1 MYIHR
6 LIIFSGLLYVLSSSQ
21 GKPPTALL
29 SQDQMVAILVDLEL
43 AQAVTDHY
51 ADDEDTA
58 RWLFQ
63 KNALLIYQAHET
75 DLDTFQK
82 SYQYYLTHLE
92 TMEKLYALV
101 IKQLEALSEQL

>member
-1 MYIHR
+1 M
-6 LIIFSGLLYVLSSSQ
+6 LSSSQ
-21 GKPPTALL
+21 SKPPDTLL

-43 AQAVTDHY
+43 AQAMVDNY

-58 RWLFQ
+58 RWLLQ

-82 SYQYYLTHLE
+82 SYQYYLAHLE
-92 TMEKLYALV
+92 IMEKLYALV
-101 IKQLEALSEQL
+101 SKQLETLSEQL